1 MPTQPSGQALP
12 RSPFPAFCSF
22 MLTHPWR
29 QRQFDRDRIMEQATV
44 NSGQTILEI
53 GCGPGF
59 FTEAL
64 AQKVGAG
71 GKVIAQDVAPK
82 MIAKLKKRSR
92 RFPMFK
98 NIETLLAGSSN
109 NGLKD
114 ESVNLVFA
122 VHVFEEIIKEG
133 EMERTAV
140 ELFRVL
146 EEGGSLYFGEHR
158 VRSQTLKQI
167 IEELEQAGFKRSE
180 VDKKFFFD
188 AALFKK

>member
-1 MPTQPSGQALP
+1 M
-12 RSPFPAFCSF
+12 
-22 MLTHPWR
+22 
-29 QRQFDRDRIMEQATV
+29 DQATV
-44 NSGQTILEI
+44 NLGQTILEI

-64 AQKVGAG
+64 AQKVGVD

-92 RFPMFK
+92 RFPIFE
-98 NIETLLAGSSN
+98 NIEPLLANSSN
-109 NGLKD
+109 TGLQD
-114 ESVNLVFA
+114 ESVSLIFA

-133 EMERTAV
+133 EMERTAN

-146 EEGGSLYFGEHR
+146 KEGGSLYFGEHR
-158 VRSQTLKQI
+158 VRNQTLRQI
-167 IEELEQAGFKRSE
+167 INDLTQAGFKRSE
-180 VDKKFFFD
+180 VDKKLFFD

>member
-1 MPTQPSGQALP
+1 MSTRPNGKALP

-29 QRQFDRDRIMEQATV
+29 QRQFDREKITDQATV
-44 NSGQTILEI
+44 NLGQTILEI

-64 AQKVGAG
+64 AQKVGVD

-92 RFPMFK
+92 RFPIFE
-98 NIETLLAGSSN
+98 NIEPLLANSSN
-109 NGLKD
+109 TGLQD
-114 ESVNLVFA
+114 ESVSLIFA

-133 EMERTAV
+133 EMERTAN

-146 EEGGSLYFGEHR
+146 KEGGSLYFGEHR
-158 VRSQTLKQI
+158 VRNQTLRQI
-167 IEELEQAGFKRSE
+167 INDLTQAGFKRSE
-180 VDKKFFFD
+180 VDKKLFFD

>member
-1 MPTQPSGQALP
+1 MSTRPNGKALP
-12 RSPFPAFCSF
+12 QSPFPAFCSF

-29 QRQFDRDRIMEQATV
+29 QRQFDREKITDQATV
-44 NSGQTILEI
+44 NLGQTILEI

-64 AQKVGAG
+64 AQKVGVD

-92 RFPMFK
+92 RFPIFE
-98 NIETLLAGSSN
+98 NIEPLLANSSN
-109 NGLKD
+109 TGLQD
-114 ESVNLVFA
+114 ESVSLIFA

-133 EMERTAV
+133 EMERTAN

-146 EEGGSLYFGEHR
+146 KEGGSLYFGEHR
-158 VRSQTLKQI
+158 VRNQTLRQI
-167 IEELEQAGFKRSE
+167 INDLTQAGFKRSE
-180 VDKKFFFD
+180 VDKKLFFD